1 MVSLKVNIAGLELK
15 NPIITASGTF
25 GYGKEFEDFIDL
37 SQLGAII
44 VKSISLKPRQGNKPP
59 RTVETPSGMLN
70 AIGLQ
75 NEGVEKFLSEKLPY
89 LEKLNT
95 VIIANIVGESTDEF
109 KELTKILNVQNRIDA
124 FEVNISCPN
133 VKKGGMAFGT
143 SPDLTFE
150 VISAIRNIT
159 EKPIIAK
166 LSPNVTDITVIAKS
180 AEDAG
185 ADALS
190 LINTIVGM
198 AVDIETKKP
207 ILGNITGGLSGPAIK
222 PIGLRMVYQV
232 INKVKIPV
240 IGIGGIM
247 NYKDALEYL
256 LIGAKAVQIG
266 TANFINPRATI
277 EIING
282 LRKFLEEKNISDI
295 NDFIGTLK
303 V

>member
-89 LEKLNT
+89 LERINT

-109 KELTKILNVQNRIDA
+109 KELAKILNVQNRIDA
-124 FEVNISCPN
+124 FEINISCPN
-133 VKKGGMAFGT
+133 VKKGGMAFST

-198 AVDIETKKP
+198 AVDIETRKP

-266 TANFINPRATI
+266 TANFINSRATI

>member
-25 GYGKEFEDFIDL
+25 GYAKEFEDFIDL

-95 VIIANIVGESTDEF
+95 VIIANIVGETIDEF
-109 KELTKILNVQNRIDA
+109 KELAKILTLQNRIDA
-124 FEVNISCPN
+124 FEINISCPN
-133 VKKGGMAFGT
+133 VKKGGMSFGT

-150 VISAIRNIT
+150 VISAIRKIT

-166 LSPNVTDITVIAKS
+166 LTPNVTDITAIAKS

-198 AVDIETKKP
+198 AVDIETRKP
-207 ILGNITGGLSGPAIK
+207 VLGNITGGLSGPAIK
-222 PIGLRMVYQV
+222 PVGLRMVYQV

-282 LRKFLEEKNISDI
+282 IRKFLEEKNISDI

-303 V
+303 L

>member
-25 GYGKEFEDFIDL
+25 GYAEEFEDFIDL

-89 LEKLNT
+89 LEKLKT
-95 VIIANIVGESTDEF
+95 VIIANIVGDSTDEF
-109 KELTKILNVQNRIDA
+109 KELTKILNLQNGIDA

-133 VKKGGMAFGT
+133 VKKGEMSFGT

-150 VISAIRNIT
+150 VISTIRNIT

-166 LSPNVTDITVIAKS
+166 LTPNVTDITVIAKS

-198 AVDIETKKP
+198 VVDIETRKP
-207 ILGNITGGLSGPAIK
+207 VLGNITGGLSGPAIK

-232 INKVKIPV
+232 TKKVKIPV

-282 LRKFLEEKNISDI
+282 IRKFLEEKNISDI

-303 V
+303 L

>member
-15 NPIITASGTF
+15 NPVMTASGTF
-25 GYGKEFEDFIDL
+25 GYAKEFEDFIDL
-37 SQLGAII
+37 SHLGAII
-44 VKSISLKPRQGNKPP
+44 VKSISLKPRQGNPPP

-89 LEKLNT
+89 LEKLDT
-95 VIIANIVGESTDEF
+95 IIIANIVGETIDEF
-109 KELTKILNVQNRIDA
+109 KELVKILTLQTRIDA
-124 FEVNISCPN
+124 FEINISCPN
-133 VKKGGMAFGT
+133 VKKGGMIFGT
-143 SPDLTFE
+143 SPDSTFE
-150 VISAIRNIT
+150 IINAIRTIT

-166 LSPNVTDITVIAKS
+166 LTPNVTDITSIAKS

-185 ADALS
+185 ADAIS
-190 LINTIVGM
+190 LINTLLGM
-198 AVDIETKKP
+198 AVDIETQRP
-207 ILGNITGGLSGPAIK
+207 VLTNITGGLSGPAIK
-222 PIGLRMVYQV
+222 PIGLRMVYEV
-232 INKVKIPV
+232 VKKVKIPV

-282 LRKFLEEKNISDI
+282 IRNFLEQKNISDI
-295 NDFIGTLK
+295 NDFIRTLK

>member
-89 LEKLNT
+89 LERINT

-109 KELTKILNVQNRIDA
+109 KELAKILNVQNRIDA
-124 FEVNISCPN
+124 FEINISCPN
-133 VKKGGMAFGT
+133 VKKGGITFST
-143 SPDLTFE
+143 SPDLAFE

-198 AVDIETKKP
+198 AVDIETRKP

-266 TANFINPRATI
+266 TANFINPKATI
-277 EIING
+277 EIIDG
-282 LRKFLEEKNISDI
+282 IRKFLEEKNISDI
-295 NDFIGTLK
+295 NGFIGTLI